1 MLSENT
7 DQNREGCTKCV
18 VWALENENRRNVK
31 SNFEVILPLIFAALT
46 KDRVPG
52 IKKIYMYMGVMEYH
66 ISQITI
72 GILFSSTGE
81 ASSEYI
87 RRTVFMYALC
97 IHDKTSALTN
107 HPE

>member
-7 DQNREGCTKCV
+7 GQNREGCTKCV

-52 IKKIYMYMGVMEYH
+52 IKKYIYMGVMEYH
-66 ISQITI
+66 ISQIAI
-72 GILFSSTGE
+72 CILFSSTSE

-87 RRTVFMYALC
+87 RRQCLCMPFVFM
-97 IHDKTSALTN
+97 IKHQ
-107 HPE
+107 P

>member
-52 IKKIYMYMGVMEYH
+52 IKKKYIYGRNGIPYLSNYH
-66 ISQITI
+66 RHII
-72 GILFSSTGE
+72 
-81 ASSEYI
+81 
-87 RRTVFMYALC
+87 
-97 IHDKTSALTN
+97 
-107 HPE
+107 